1 MGVNAA
7 FEEGDFEQILS
18 KDPLK
23 LSDVKHKVTIEV
35 TEEGTVGA
43 AASAV
48 ELVVFGG
55 FSDEPTVITINKPFM
70 FYVYDTLQKVIIFA
84 GKYTNPALN

>member
-7 FEEGDFEQILS
+7 FEEGDFDKILRE
-18 KDPLK
+18 DPLK

-55 FSDEPTVITINKPFM
+55 FSDEPTVITIDKPFM

-84 GKYTNPALN
+84 GKYTNPAS

>member
-1 MGVNAA
+1 MGINAA

-43 AASAV
+43 EASTV
-48 ELVVFGG
+48 ELFRG
-55 FSDEPTVITINKPFM
+55 FSDEPTIITINKPFM